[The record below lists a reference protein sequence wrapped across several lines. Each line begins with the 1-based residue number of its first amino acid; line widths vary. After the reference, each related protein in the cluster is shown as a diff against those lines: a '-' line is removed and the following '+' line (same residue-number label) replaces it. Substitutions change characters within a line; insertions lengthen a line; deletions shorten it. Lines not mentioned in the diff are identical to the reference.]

1 MAAIWP
7 NCGTH
12 GAVALVSGVPYPRS
26 GSGLAMNLVQIA
38 FWMTVLGT
46 VCWGVCFWWM
56 RSISTRQDT
65 LLHELREQA
74 RRIEKL
80 SREEHKL
87 IREVHPQVGEIR
99 DSLQTVADNVAS
111 HP

>member
-1 MAAIWP
+1 MQL
-7 NCGTH
+7 
-12 GAVALVSGVPYPRS
+12 AL
-26 GSGLAMNLVQIA
+26 IA

-56 RSISTRQDT
+56 HSISNRQDM
-65 LLHELREQA
+65 LLNELREQA

-99 DSLQTVADNVAS
+99 DSLQAVADNVAGR
-111 HP
+111 P